1 MKNKSYLI
9 ILVVSLILTFAIAP
23 LRMFQLFENPPLCI
37 GTLIRGIIF
46 WVVTVHFL
54 NRYSSKVKPYK
65 IVLMV
70 LLADLTPDIIV
81 RVFMGEFI
89 ATLPSLPDVVL
100 QIIAVLLG
108 WWYTTFNKK
117 GKVILA
123 LANLLICIG
132 VSSYSF
138 VVWNE
143 LDFIKNSQLKKM
155 DIVDILNRGDSVLLQ
170 DSIISKLHDK
180 NLIVYVGG
188 EDYEK
193 NEIGLSFLQK
203 VKEEFKGNNNIVVLS
218 LICLDNPKT
227 KQLSVNTKYPI
238 VCMNMDKSG
247 LKESALY
254 YWYVVDKNKKI
265 RYRNKITLYSKSDM
279 QNELQF
285 LKEYVV
291 WQNDNAK

>member
-1 MKNKSYLI
+1 MKNKAYII
-9 ILVVSLILTFAIAP
+9 ILIVSLILTFAIAP
-23 LRMFQLFENPPLCI
+23 LRMFQLFENPPLCL

-46 WVVTVHFL
+46 WVVTVYFL

-70 LLADLTPDIIV
+70 LLAGLTPDIIV

-89 ATLPSLPDVVL
+89 STLPSLPDTVL

-132 VSSYSF
+132 VSSYGF

-203 VKEEFKGNNNIVVLS
+203 VKEEFKGNNSIVVLS
-218 LICLDNPKT
+218 LICLDNPKN
-227 KQLSVNTKYPI
+227 KQLSENTKYPI
-238 VCMNMDKSG
+238 ACMNMDKSG

-254 YWYVVDKNKKI
+254 YWYVIDKNKKI
-265 RYRNKITLYSKSDM
+265 RYRNKITLHSKSDI